1 MRPEFELHQLAKR
14 GDDARAL
21 LESPLLAEAFA
32 KLRQNYID
40 RLMETDA
47 TQSSVRDKYW
57 MAARV
62 VDVVKDQL
70 TAMVSE
76 GVVAKSDLDGL
87 AQVGERKRRFGLV

>member
-1 MRPEFELHQLAKR
+1 MRPEFELHQTAKR
-14 GDDARAL
+14 GDDAKAL
-21 LESPLLAEAFA
+21 LESPILAEAFE
-32 KLRQNYID
+32 KLRKNYID

-47 TQSSVRDKYW
+47 TQSAIRDKYW

-76 GVVAKSDLDGL
+76 GIVAKSDLAGL
-87 AQVGERKRRFGLV
+87 AQVGERKRRFGVI